1 MFEEL
6 DHLELRIRALVERV
20 KTLDLA
26 CASLRREVTSLKQ
39 ERDRLTAT
47 VNEANAELETLRQ
60 AAGKA
65 ESVAEVQTQQAQEKV
80 AQIQGTL
87 DLFLAEKDVMQ
98 SSLRAREEE
107 VKRLRALTREAQTRI
122 DGVLDRLPGALV
134 QGQS

>member
-26 CASLRREVTSLKQ
+26 CASLRREVASLRQ
-39 ERDRLTAT
+39 ERDLLTAR
-47 VNEANAELETLRQ
+47 VNEANAELGTLRQ
-60 AAGKA
+60 TAGQV
-65 ESVAEVQTQQAQEKV
+65 ESVAQVQTQQAQEKV

-134 QGQS
+134 EGQS

>member
-26 CASLRREVTSLKQ
+26 CASLRREVASLRQ
-39 ERDRLTAT
+39 ERDLLTAR
-47 VNEANAELETLRQ
+47 VNEANAELGTLRQ
-60 AAGKA
+60 TAGQA
-65 ESVAEVQTQQAQEKV
+65 ESVAQVQTQQAQEKV

-134 QGQS
+134 EGQS